1 MSKNIKGYTFLL
13 FAIIFEVIGTT
24 SVKLAE
30 GFTIAPY
37 TIVAILAVVLSLF
50 SLANSLNYL
59 PLSIAYAIWVGL
71 GTSLIYI
78 ISIYVFNE
86 PISVIKFV
94 GILMV
99 IGGVVSLNYLTKSE
113 DTVQQSQAF

>member
-13 FAIIFEVIGTT
+13 FAIIFEVTGTT
-24 SVKLAE
+24 SIKLAE
-30 GFTIAPY
+30 GFTIASY

-50 SLANSLNYL
+50 FLANSLNYL

-78 ISIYVFNE
+78 ISIYIFNE
-86 PISVIKFV
+86 RISVIKFV